1 MTRPED
7 ISERAWEAA
16 KLAFIDAIEADG
28 DNPDFRVT
36 THAANVMMLAA
47 ARAINAETELCAK
60 IADMFA
66 FDEQGVGD
74 LVMSGSHLAL
84 TREQAAELCGLAVT
98 GFDSW
103 VRRGIVPGPIKGTR
117 RWSRAALERSLAG
130 VRAEGDDAEAVFA
143 QWLEKHG

>member
-66 FDEQGVGD
+66 FDEHELAQATEQGKGAND
-74 LVMSGSHLAL
+74 AA
-84 TREQAAELCGLAVT
+84 RNIAQA
-98 GFDSW
+98 
-103 VRRGIVPGPIKGTR
+103 I
-117 RWSRAALERSLAG
+117 RSPH
-130 VRAEGDDAEAVFA
+130 V
-143 QWLEKHG
+143 